1 MKKATIKITP
11 PPVYAIW
18 AEARADGPLAG
29 QAGYLAENGERLF
42 FVQRAEAELKI
53 ADLRNSCL
61 NRQPAARY
69 RCVDYFN
76 SSLPNQDLTVEA
88 IRTYYPQPDFD
99 PEEYVLKGQ
108 AFGNTGG
115 GCMVGTAAFHLPS
128 LDKTVWVNCSCEGVS
143 ISSADYIWNTD
154 NSGSWERYEDVSLLD
169 ISFQDSQPEELG
181 VWRSMVQNTLR
192 YMTER
197 YAAFSGSPPELPD
210 SWKSEAGIQ
219 PSDPTMTMSY

>member
-1 MKKATIKITP
+1 M
-11 PPVYAIW
+11 
-18 AEARADGPLAG
+18 
-29 QAGYLAENGERLF
+29 
-42 FVQRAEAELKI
+42 
-53 ADLRNSCL
+53 
-61 NRQPAARY
+61 
-69 RCVDYFN
+69 
-76 SSLPNQDLTVEA
+76 EA

-154 NSGSWERYEDVSLLD
+154 NSGQHNDTWRRAACSDSCSEDQRSSVLPLLSGRKKAALHFRPD
-169 ISFQDSQPEELG
+169 NRPDRPAA
-181 VWRSMVQNTLR
+181 R
-192 YMTER
+192 MTER

>member
-1 MKKATIKITP
+1 
-11 PPVYAIW
+11 
-18 AEARADGPLAG
+18 
-29 QAGYLAENGERLF
+29 
-42 FVQRAEAELKI
+42 
-53 ADLRNSCL
+53 
-61 NRQPAARY
+61 
-69 RCVDYFN
+69 
-76 SSLPNQDLTVEA
+76 
-88 IRTYYPQPDFD
+88 
-99 PEEYVLKGQ
+99 
-108 AFGNTGG
+108 
-115 GCMVGTAAFHLPS
+115 MVGTAAFHLPS